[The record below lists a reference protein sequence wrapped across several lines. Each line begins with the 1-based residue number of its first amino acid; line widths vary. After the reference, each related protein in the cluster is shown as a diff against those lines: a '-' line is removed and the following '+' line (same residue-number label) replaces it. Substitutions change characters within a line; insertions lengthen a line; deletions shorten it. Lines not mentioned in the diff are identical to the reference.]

1 MSKYVYLFIILFF
14 IINTIF
20 NLCMSKYIYIFVAL
34 VLVFGFIIN
43 TVRHWGD
50 WKIDEYKKQNGLL
63 SNETEI
69 KIALGKFQLSKY
81 YDSIAPLIRWGID
94 LRLTETEES
103 RLLIGS
109 SKFGGRPD
117 LPSDV
122 EWPKSGNGT
131 PMEFVAQI
139 NLEEARLA
147 DVEEQ
152 MPAHGIVYLF
162 FSFTYAVEDYR
173 DPQCFKVIYVEKP
186 EGLSRRDFPEDV
198 ERKQPS
204 KKIDFIEYLSLPTF
218 DWSDLKKMGMTEAEQ
233 DAYYEL
239 CGTHFQIVM
248 LGHILTVQG
257 PMEYDCED
265 QRLQRNMGN
274 LLPESWEERSA
285 LFTQLDSWIPFFYL
299 NNDWLDP
306 NGDGSD
312 IAFYIQK
319 QDLKNGDFNK
329 MCLVIQAD

>member
-1 MSKYVYLFIILFF
+1 
-14 IINTIF
+14 
-20 NLCMSKYIYIFVAL
+20 MSKYIYLFVL
-34 VLVFGFIIN
+34 LVFIFWFITN
-43 TVRHWGD
+43 TIQNWGY
-50 WKIDEYKKQNGLL
+50 WKIDEYKKKMGLL
-63 SNETEI
+63 GSETDV
-69 KIALGKFQLSKY
+69 KIALGRSGLSKY
-81 YDSIAPLIRWGID
+81 YDSIAPLIRWGINV
-94 LRLTETEES
+94 RLTETEEKS
-103 RLLIGS
+103 LLLGT

-122 EWPKSGNGT
+122 EWPRSANGT
-131 PMEFVAQI
+131 PMEFVGQF
-139 NLEEARLA
+139 NLEEAHKA
-147 DVEEQ
+147 DMEEQ
-152 MPAHGIVYLF
+152 MPDHGIVYLF
-162 FSFTYAVEDYR
+162 FSFSNAVEDYS
-173 DPQCFKVIYVEKP
+173 DPQCFKAIYVKKAD
-186 EGLSRRDFPEDV
+186 GLARREYPDDV

-204 KKIDFIEYLSLPTF
+204 KKMDFIEYLSLPTF

-257 PMEYDCED
+257 PMEYDCEE
-265 QRLQRNMGN
+265 QRLHRNMGN
-274 LLPESWEERSA
+274 LLPEKWEEKCQ
-285 LFTQLDSWIPFFYL
+285 LFTQLDEWIPFFYL

-306 NGDGSD
+306 NGDSSD